1 MRKRIENSM
10 NLLHKQR
17 SKQMITRKFKLM
29 TAMLAVLAIGTIG
42 CSEDDKNPMSGNPTN
57 PTKDIVEI
65 ATAAGNFK
73 TLLAAAEEAD
83 LVDALKGAGPI
94 TVFAPTDEA
103 FAKLPAG
110 TVEALLADKD
120 ALTAILT
127 YHVVPG
133 AVTSD
138 QVVKLSSA
146 ETLNGSDLTIAVTP
160 DGKVKIDNAMV
171 TMTDIKATNGIIH
184 VIDAVLI
191 PGSSASARTIPLS
204 ASASL
209 GSGWIAQAVRNGN
222 LNWFTK
228 YLSLY
233 TVSRL
238 AGLPTLTTAV
248 QAAGLQSTLMY
259 KGPFTLFGPTEQ
271 AFAALPAGTVE
282 ALLKD
287 PETLSNILLYHVT
300 PGVVKAADVVKLTE
314 ATMANGKTVKIAVV
328 DGKVKIN
335 DATVLYVDIAARNG
349 VLHIIDGV
357 LIPQ

>member
-1 MRKRIENSM
+1 MKNMKR
-10 NLLHKQR
+10 NLG
-17 SKQMITRKFKLM
+17 ILM
-29 TAMLAVLAIGTIG
+29 AMFTIIIVAG
-42 CSEDDKNPMSGNPTN
+42 CSNDDNNPMIDNNPQ
-57 PTKDIVEI
+57 PTMDIVETAI
-65 ATAAGNFK
+65 AAGNFK
-73 TLLAAAEEAD
+73 TLVSAVTAAD
-83 LVDALKGAGPI
+83 LVNALKSEGPL

-103 FAKLPAG
+103 FAALPEG
-110 TVEALLADKD
+110 TVEALLNDID

-146 ETLNGSDLTIAVTP
+146 ETLNGASVTITLTG
-160 DGKVKIDNAMV
+160 DGKVKIDNATV
-171 TMTDIKATNGIIH
+171 TIANIKATNGVIH

-191 PGSSASARTIPLS
+191 PGSSGAARLNALS

-209 GSGWIAQAVRNGN
+209 GSGWVARAIRNGD
-222 LNWFTK
+222 LTWLTK

-248 QAAGLQSTLMY
+248 KAAGLQSTLMY

-282 ALLKD
+282 GLLKD
-287 PETLSNILLYHVT
+287 PATLKNILLYHVT

-314 ATMANGKTVKIAVV
+314 ATMANGSSVSISAVNGGV
-328 DGKVKIN
+328 MIN
-335 DATVLYVDIAARNG
+335 NANVLFVDIATRNG

-357 LIPQ
+357 LIP

>member
-1 MRKRIENSM
+1 
-10 NLLHKQR
+10 
-17 SKQMITRKFKLM
+17 MITKKFKLM
-29 TAMLAVLAIGTIG
+29 MALMAVLAIGMVG
-42 CSEDDKNPMSGNPTN
+42 CSNDEDKNPINSGSPE
-57 PTKDIVEI
+57 PKLDIVET
-65 ATAAGNFK
+65 AAAAGNFT
-73 TLLAAAEEAD
+73 TLLAAAEAAD

-138 QVVKLSSA
+138 QVVKLSGA
-146 ETLNGSDLTIAVTP
+146 ETLNGASLTITVTS
-160 DGKVKIDNAMV
+160 DGKVKVDNATV
-171 TMTDIKATNGIIH
+171 IVTDIKATNGIIH
-184 VIDAVLI
+184 VIDAVMI
-191 PGSSASARTIPLS
+191 PGASRSARPNSLT
-204 ASASL
+204 AAASL
-209 GSGWIAQAVRNGN
+209 GGGWVAQAIRNGK

-248 QAAGLQSTLMY
+248 KAAGLQNTLMY
-259 KGPFTLFGPTEQ
+259 NGPFTLFGPTEQ

-282 ALLKD
+282 SLLKD
-287 PETLSNILLYHVT
+287 PTTLSNILLYHVT

-314 ATMANGKTVKIAVV
+314 ATMANGSKVSISVV
-328 DGKVKIN
+328 NGGVKIN
-335 DATVLYVDIAARNG
+335 NANVLFVDIAARNG

-357 LIPQ
+357 LIP

>member
-1 MRKRIENSM
+1 
-10 NLLHKQR
+10 
-17 SKQMITRKFKLM
+17 MITKRFKMMMALM
-29 TAMLAVLAIGTIG
+29 AVMTMAIVG
-42 CSEDDKNPMSGNPTN
+42 CSKDDKNPMTSSSNEP
-57 PTKDIVEI
+57 KLDIVET
-65 ATAAGNFK
+65 AQAAGNFT
-73 TLLAAAEEAD
+73 TLLAAAEAAD
-83 LVDALKGAGPI
+83 LVGALKGAGPI
-94 TVFAPTDEA
+94 TVFAPTDAA

-110 TVEALLADKD
+110 TVEALLANKD

-133 AVTSD
+133 AVTAE
-138 QVVKLSSA
+138 QVVKLTSA
-146 ETLNGSDLTIAVTP
+146 ATLNGKDLTISVV
-160 DGKVKIDNAMV
+160 DGKVLIDNAMV
-171 TMTDIKATNGIIH
+171 TVTDIKATNGIIH

-191 PGSSASARTIPLS
+191 PGSSASARSNPLA

-209 GSGWIAQAVRNGN
+209 GSGWVAQAVRNGN

-238 AGLPTLTTAV
+238 AGLPTLGAAV
-248 QAAGLQSTLMY
+248 QAAGLQNTLMF

-271 AFAALPAGTVE
+271 AFAALPDGTVE

-287 PETLSNILLYHVT
+287 PTTLSNILLYHVT

-314 ATMANGKTVKIAVV
+314 ATMANGSKVSISVV
-328 DGKVKIN
+328 NGGVKIN
-335 DATVLYVDIAARNG
+335 NANVLFVNIAARNG

-357 LIPQ
+357 LIP